1 MGFVGMAFFHGL
13 HFVGLTYVRWQG
25 FLRLVKYVE
34 DSASARD
41 GFDDLKCSRG
51 SEFME
56 LTSKYAVRTSNT

>member
-51 SEFME
+51 GGACLSGK
-56 LTSKYAVRTSNT
+56 L